1 MFDTLS
7 QGTHGA
13 SMLTVQHGSQTA
25 TTILLVED
33 DPALNHQLSSLL
45 CSQHYHV
52 TSLDCGEKALSVLSH
67 HRFDLVLL
75 DINLPNVDGFE
86 ILNAVRARSKT
97 PVIMLT
103 AYGAEEHRIKGLRY
117 GADDYISKPCNFEE
131 VSLRIEAVLR
141 RTQALNHLSSSSRH
155 LSHHEIV
162 LDRQQHTVTVRSD
175 EGEQDVVLT
184 PIQFKLLWTL
194 VQNSGQVQS
203 KPYLYQAV
211 LERDFSPYDRAL
223 DMHLSRIRK
232 TLTNLGMSQDRIKTV
247 HGKGYLV
254 K

>member
-1 MFDTLS
+1 MFDTQS
-7 QGTHGA
+7 HGKNG
-13 SMLTVQHGSQTA
+13 VNVFIDPQRSQTS
-25 TTILLVED
+25 TSILLVED

-45 CSQHYHV
+45 CSQHYQV
-52 TSLDCGEKALSVLSH
+52 TSLDCGEKALNVLSDH
-67 HRFDLVLL
+67 HFDLVLL
-75 DINLPNVDGFE
+75 DINLPKVDGFE
-86 ILNAVRARSKT
+86 ILNVIRGRTKT
-97 PVIMLT
+97 PVVMLT

-141 RTQALNHLSSSSRH
+141 RTQQASNVTPSSRY
-155 LSHHEIV
+155 LSHQELT
-162 LDRQQHTVTVRSD
+162 LDRHQHTVTVNNEESS
-175 EGEQDVVLT
+175 QDVVLT

-232 TLTNLGMSQDRIKTV
+232 TLTSLGMSQDRIKTV